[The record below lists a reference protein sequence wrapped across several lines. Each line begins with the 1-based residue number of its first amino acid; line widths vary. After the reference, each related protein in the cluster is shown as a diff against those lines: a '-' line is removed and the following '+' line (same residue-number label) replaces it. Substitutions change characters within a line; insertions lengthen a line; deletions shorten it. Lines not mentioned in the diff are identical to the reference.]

1 MTPASADPPAIRIAP
16 LRMEEIPEV
25 AEIENLSFPTPWS
38 LSSFRHEMTENPYA
52 TLFGVRLVRGPLVGF
67 GCVWAIDQE
76 LKINNL
82 AVHPRWRGHR
92 IGSRLLQAL
101 LEFGTGEGCVEATL
115 EVRPSNT
122 PALKMYTRAG
132 FRIIGRRRGYYSDTH
147 EDALVMSCP
156 LTPKTGP
163 PRLAGPDPGC

>member
-1 MTPASADPPAIRIAP
+1 MTPASPDPPSIHIAP
-16 LRMEEIPEV
+16 LRLEEIPEV

-82 AVHPRWRGHR
+82 AIHPRWRGQ
-92 IGSRLLQAL
+92 GLGGRLLRAL
-101 LEFGTGEGCVEATL
+101 LEFGAGEGCVEATL
-115 EVRPSNT
+115 EVRPSNA
-122 PALKMYTRAG
+122 PALRMYTRAG
-132 FRIIGRRRGYYSDTH
+132 FRVIGRRRGYYSDTH
-147 EDALVMSCP
+147 EDALVMWCP
-156 LTPKTGP
+156 LAPKTGS